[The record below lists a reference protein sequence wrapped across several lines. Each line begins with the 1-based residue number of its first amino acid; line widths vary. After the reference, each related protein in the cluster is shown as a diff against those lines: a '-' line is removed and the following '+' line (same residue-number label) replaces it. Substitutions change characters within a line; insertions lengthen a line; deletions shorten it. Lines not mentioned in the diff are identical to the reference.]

1 MIRLAQADELDI
13 ITALAKKVRKNMVE
27 SGLKQWIGNYPDYD
41 NFYQDFQKN
50 GLFVFLHNN
59 QIVASM
65 SLLEEND
72 PPYLVLKWESNN
84 ALVIHR
90 ILVDPDY
97 QKQGIGKKLVS
108 YAIDYGK
115 RKLYT
120 AIKID
125 THPDNIKMQSMLK
138 SLNFIYRGYLESINR
153 LAYELLI

>member
-1 MIRLAQADELDI
+1 
-13 ITALAKKVRKNMVE
+13 MVE

-108 YAIDYGK
+108 YASEYGK
-115 RKLYT
+115 SKLYT